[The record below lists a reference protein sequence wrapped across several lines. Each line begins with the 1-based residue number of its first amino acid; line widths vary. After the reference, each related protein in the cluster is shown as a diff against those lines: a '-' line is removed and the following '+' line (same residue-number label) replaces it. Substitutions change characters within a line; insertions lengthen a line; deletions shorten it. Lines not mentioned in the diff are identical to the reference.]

1 MNGALLGCLAIVLV
15 IGPPLISP
23 LVSEST
29 LRAATVS
36 QERSC
41 LPESANVN
49 HGYTVTP
56 GTLSH
61 PGAFRYGFIMRLE
74 KTDHGHENLIHSYGP
89 EGIQIGGRTYRGSL
103 ILTPRQ
109 IITEWG
115 PTGVNALAPRH
126 MQSLIDLHP
135 EVIVLGTGSTQVFP
149 DQSIYRLLVEQR
161 IGIEVMD
168 TGAACRTYNILMA
181 EARHVVAGLLPL

>member
-1 MNGALLGCLAIVLV
+1 
-15 IGPPLISP
+15 
-23 LVSEST
+23 
-29 LRAATVS
+29 
-36 QERSC
+36 
-41 LPESANVN
+41 
-49 HGYTVTP
+49 
-56 GTLSH
+56 
-61 PGAFRYGFIMRLE
+61 MRLE
-74 KTDHGHENLIHSYGP
+74 KTDRGHENLIRSYGP

-109 IITEWG
+109 IITKWG
-115 PTGVNALAPRH
+115 PTGVSALTPRH

-135 EVIVLGTGSTQVFP
+135 EVIVLGTGPTQVFP

-181 EARHVVAGLLPL
+181 EARQVVAGLLPL